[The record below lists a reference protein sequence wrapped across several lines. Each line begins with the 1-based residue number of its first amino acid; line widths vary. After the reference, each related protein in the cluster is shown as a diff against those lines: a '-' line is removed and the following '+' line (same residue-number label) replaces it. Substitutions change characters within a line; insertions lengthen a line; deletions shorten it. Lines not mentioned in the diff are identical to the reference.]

1 MVAQILLG
9 SPLPHDI
16 TRISI
21 FSIVFS
27 FRALVLM
34 SHPLIKDFKT
44 NLNSFYDIY
53 LQVKSS

>member
-9 SPLPHDI
+9 SPLAHDI

-21 FSIVFS
+21 FSPVFS

-44 NLNSFYDIY
+44 SLNSFYDIY